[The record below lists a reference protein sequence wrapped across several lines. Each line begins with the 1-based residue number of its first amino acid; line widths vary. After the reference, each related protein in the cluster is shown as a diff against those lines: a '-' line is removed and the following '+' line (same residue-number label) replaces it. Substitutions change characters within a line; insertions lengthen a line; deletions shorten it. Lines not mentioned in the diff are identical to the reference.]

1 MSDIDIDIKTMSD
14 TEFEKKYGKSKEQLQ
29 KDLKEAFNSERD
41 EVKAILDKHGIKNSD
56 DIDYG
61 SDVYDE
67 LYNYFANSGE
77 MPYGVMKART
87 GMPDEWIADRIYDL
101 GILDEQGPSDMGMN
115 KYGLS
120 ATKFGDKFK
129 SYQHGKLTGEFDSM
143 EELQKHQLELIK
155 DDEIISSIMFEES
168 FKVNFE
174 SWNNAGTNY
183 YTELGIYNIRGEN
196 YFDGMISEM
205 CKKEDIIVASIN
217 ASKLISGEIIEGG
230 FYSESDTTPVVML
243 ALYKIEN
250 DKLVAFDKTIKDEE
264 IHHNYNFFD
273 CIDVN
278 NDNKRDITASVF
290 SQQWNDYDNNR
301 GVPEIYIN
309 ADDYYYNLDTS
320 NWPTYSDNEDTQG
333 YLFDIDMSG
342 TLDLVIFPTKVN
354 SSSKVEI
361 YTTNKNL
368 TD

>member
-1 MSDIDIDIKTMSD
+1 
-14 TEFEKKYGKSKEQLQ
+14 
-29 KDLKEAFNSERD
+29 
-41 EVKAILDKHGIKNSD
+41 
-56 DIDYG
+56 
-61 SDVYDE
+61 
-67 LYNYFANSGE
+67 
-77 MPYGVMKART
+77 
-87 GMPDEWIADRIYDL
+87 
-101 GILDEQGPSDMGMN
+101 
-115 KYGLS
+115 
-120 ATKFGDKFK
+120 
-129 SYQHGKLTGEFDSM
+129 
-143 EELQKHQLELIK
+143 
-155 DDEIISSIMFEES
+155 MFEES

-183 YTELGIYNIRGEN
+183 YTELGVYNIRGKN

-217 ASKLISGEIIEGG
+217 ASKLISGEIVEGG

-264 IHHNYNFFD
+264 INHNYNFFD

-301 GVPEIYIN
+301 GIPEVYIN
-309 ADDYYYNLDTS
+309 ADDHYYNLDTS
-320 NWPTYSDNEDTQG
+320 NWPTYSDNQDTQG

-342 TLDLVIFPTKVN
+342 TLDLVVFPTKVN